1 MRTRRARRARRL
13 GFAAA
18 FALCAWIAPALA
30 EDGDALEIDLLTF
43 APGQVYWE
51 RFGHNALLVHDR
63 RDDTSTIYNYGMFDF
78 EEANFFLNFARGRMH
93 YHLAALGLSETLW
106 FYDTEGRGII
116 AQRLNLTAGQ
126 RAALDKFLQWNVL
139 PENATYDYDYFLAN
153 CSTKLRDALDRVLGG
168 ELERQLKA
176 VPTDATFRS
185 EAVRLIWPD
194 HALALGMDLGLGP
207 LADRPINLWERSY
220 VPDALMNAVRHV
232 QITAPGGARE
242 PLVLD
247 EQRLLPNHLPPP
259 PSKLPELGAPF
270 LGIGLGV
277 AIALMLLARARGGF
291 GRFGFSALGMLSSF
305 ALGFGGLV
313 LASIWA
319 FTEHWSGSR
328 NPHLFQFDPLCL
340 LLIPG
345 WLMARRAGW
354 RQAPAHRWLSIAV
367 AILGVG
373 GLALSY
379 FGPGA
384 STRYWIW
391 LALPILIALALAPM
405 LRRSP

>member
-1 MRTRRARRARRL
+1 MRILRV
-13 GFAAA
+13 
-18 FALCAWIAPALA
+18 ALLALAAWIAPALA
-30 EDGDALEIDLLTF
+30 EEGDALEIDLLTF

-51 RFGHNALLVHDR
+51 RFGHNALLVHDLT
-63 RDDTSTIYNYGMFDF
+63 DDTSTIYNYGMFDF
-78 EEANFFLNFARGRMH
+78 EEKNFFLNFVRGRMH

-106 FYDTEGRGII
+106 FYDTEGRGIL

-126 RAALDKFLQWNVL
+126 RAALDKYLQWNVQ

-168 ELERQLKA
+168 ELKPQLEK
-176 VPTDATFRS
+176 VPTNATFRS

-194 HALALGMDLGLGP
+194 HALALAMDFGLGP
-207 LADRPINLWERSY
+207 LSDRPINLWERSY
-220 VPDALMNAVRHV
+220 VPDALMDAVRHV
-232 QITAPGGARE
+232 RVNGGQ

-259 PSKLPELGAPF
+259 PSTLPKLAAPF

-277 AIALMLLARARGGF
+277 AIALMLLARATGPS
-291 GRFGFSALGMLSSF
+291 GRVSFSALGTFASF

-313 LASIWA
+313 SLSIWA
-319 FTEHWSGSR
+319 FTEHWAGAR
-328 NPHLFQFDPLCL
+328 NPHVLQFDPLCL
-340 LLIPG
+340 LLMPG
-345 WLMARRAGW
+345 WIMARRADW
-354 RQAPAHRWLSIAV
+354 QQAPAHRWLSIAV
-367 AILGVG
+367 ALIGVG
-373 GLALSY
+373 GLALSF

-384 STRYWIW
+384 STRHWIW
-391 LALPILIALALAPM
+391 LALPMLIALAVAPM